1 MCVCVKSTGKRES
14 FPSVPPA
21 FIGPKHVEKRAGHAL
36 GTRRARVPK
45 ACCQTRVGTRV
56 GQLRTCLLC
65 RSFLRGL
72 GPKGA
77 ERPTVGLPNVGLWVL
92 SYVARSCN
100 SLLSSPYLY
109 VRKSVGVTK
118 LLISNTYSI
127 YPLTNHEATMSV
139 AGHVVRFIIRSL
151 ILKGQ
156 HETVVINT
164 ISIILDI
171 FE

>member
-1 MCVCVKSTGKRES
+1 MIDVGRSPYRWEAPEECALVGTLYMCVYVKSTGKRES

-65 RSFLRGL
+65 RSFLRVL

-77 ERPTVGLPNVGLWVL
+77 ERPTVGLPNVGFWVL
-92 SYVARSCN
+92 SYVARSYN
-100 SLLSSPYLY
+100 SLLSSPYFY
-109 VRKSVGVTK
+109 VQKSVG
-118 LLISNTYSI
+118 ISNNMRLFTRQRRE
-127 YPLTNHEATMSV
+127 LNDDCCD
-139 AGHVVRFIIRSL
+139 
-151 ILKGQ
+151 ILLSYYD
-156 HETVVINT
+156 N
-164 ISIILDI
+164 
-171 FE
+171 